1 MPPVEPTQYIR
12 TLKLTMLWSAIMA
25 GTPDEVKRVCDA
37 LNASRV
43 QLEREIETCVD
54 DGLRGK
60 KLEDTNTRARIT
72 TLFNELQLE
81 LSVQITFA
89 SLVAET
95 VEQVMTVAHKLDECA
110 GAVLRS
116 HARRLDER
124 VVEQRRQVRLVRVP
138 AMVVP
143 APVSDAPADDQHAQR
158 MRVWLIV
165 NSAIA
170 LMALVGVLILFL
182 LLLLTQR

>member
-1 MPPVEPTQYIR
+1 
-12 TLKLTMLWSAIMA
+12 MA

-37 LNASRV
+37 LSAGHV
-43 QLEREIETCVD
+43 QIEREIETCID

-60 KLEDTNTRARIT
+60 KLEDTNARVRIT
-72 TLFNELQLE
+72 TLLDELQLE

-95 VEQVMTVAHKLDECA
+95 VDQVMTVARKLDECA

-124 VVEQRRQVRLVRVP
+124 VMEQRRQVRLVRVP
-138 AMVVP
+138 AVVVP
-143 APVSDAPADDQHAQR
+143 APVSDAPADDRGAQR

-165 NSAIA
+165 NFAIA
-170 LMALVGVLILFL
+170 LTALVGVLILFL
-182 LLLLTQR
+182 LMLIQR